1 MIATGNVLCSSACG
15 RKATKATDASSPV
28 QSVRKKRTGP
38 YNRIFES
45 ALECPFLA
53 VDTGDHHSLIDSKY
67 LHTRS
72 GRHSTALADS
82 TACAQVS
89 PSVCER
95 VRACHIMCVFA
106 AAHMNALVTTV
117 HRPIHK
123 RSGIL
128 SAIGAEPQSTDRH

>member
-1 MIATGNVLCSSACG
+1 M
-15 RKATKATDASSPV
+15 
-28 QSVRKKRTGP
+28 
-38 YNRIFES
+38 FES
-45 ALECPFLA
+45 ALEYPFLA
-53 VDTGDHHSLIDSKY
+53 ADAGDHHSLIDSKY

-106 AAHMNALVTTV
+106 AAHMNALETTV

-128 SAIGAEPQSTDRH
+128 SAIGAEPQSTDRHRTPSCDL